1 MRLKAISFALV
12 VSSTISLTLPCVV
25 QAQSWGTPVWS
36 DEFSATSPGTPP
48 DSSKWTFDTGAKGWG
63 NNELE
68 IYCAPGS
75 SKPVPCGPNKPNAFQ
90 DGKGNLVIQAIRTN
104 ADPTPV
110 GTWTSARLKTRGRGD
125 FQYGRIEACM
135 KLPVGAGL
143 WPAFWMLGTKGK
155 WPVGGEIDVMEN
167 VPATGGVGGGLGP
180 TIIESTING
189 PSSSAPG
196 NIYSPAKD
204 FTFSGSARVDDTNP
218 SCHVYGIVWSRFMV
232 QWYVDDWRSP
242 FFISTASDVPPGG
255 RWVANAP
262 NRYYLLLNLAVG
274 GDWPGPPDASTP
286 SPAQVLVDY
295 VRVYRAGRVIGP
307 RMTASPISVEAG
319 ASGGAILNLT
329 SDVGTGR
336 VYLSCS
342 GAPRNATCSLDTGN
356 LLNPAVAD
364 FSSSGTQTA
373 KIAINPRA
381 AGAEVTPLGNYSL
394 TVTAYTVSGDTSSLS
409 IPLTVN

>member
-1 MRLKAISFALV
+1 MRLKAISLVLV
-12 VSSTISLTLPCVV
+12 VTSTISLALSCVV
-25 QAQSWGTPVWS
+25 QAQTWGNPVWS

-63 NNELE
+63 NHELE
-68 IYCAPGS
+68 TYCAPGS
-75 SKPVPCGPNKPNAFQ
+75 STPAPCDSHNPNAFQ
-90 DGKGNLVIQAIRTN
+90 DGKGHLVIQAIRTSG
-104 ADPTPV
+104 APTSV
-110 GTWTSARLKTRGRGD
+110 GTWTSARLKTRGLED
-125 FQYGRIEACM
+125 FQYGRMEACM
-135 KLPVGAGL
+135 MLPVGAGL
-143 WPAFWMLGTKGK
+143 WPAFWMLGTTGK

-167 VPATGGVGGGLGP
+167 VPATGGIGGGLGP
-180 TIIESTING
+180 TIVESTISG
-189 PSSSAPG
+189 PSSSAPE
-196 NIYSPAKD
+196 NIYSLAKD
-204 FTFSGSARVDDTNP
+204 FSFSGGARVDDTNP
-218 SCHVYGIVWSRFMV
+218 SCHVYGIVWSPFMI

-242 FFISTASDVPPGG
+242 FFISTASDVPAGG
-255 RWVANAP
+255 RWVANPP

-295 VRVYRAGRVIGP
+295 VRVYRADRVIGP
-307 RMTASPISVEAG
+307 RMTASPIGVKAG

-329 SDVGTGR
+329 SDVATGR

-356 LLNPAVAD
+356 ALNPAAVD

-373 KIAINPRA
+373 KITVNPGA
-381 AGAEVTPLGNYSL
+381 AGAEATPPGNYSL
-394 TVTAYTVSGDTSSLS
+394 TVTAYTVSGDTSTLS